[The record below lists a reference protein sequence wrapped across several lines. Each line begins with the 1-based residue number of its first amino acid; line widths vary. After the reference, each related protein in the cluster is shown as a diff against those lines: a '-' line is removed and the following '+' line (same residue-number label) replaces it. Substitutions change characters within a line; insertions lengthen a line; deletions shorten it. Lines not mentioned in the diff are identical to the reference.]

1 MVGELPIQ
9 VASAGSG
16 PPLLYLHGAFGYL
29 SWPEFLSDL
38 SERFTVYAP
47 LHPGFGESGEAEDF
61 DDLLDLTLYHLD
73 LLNALDLERP
83 DVVGHFF
90 GAMMAAELAAIAG
103 NRVNRLVLSAPM
115 GLWLEDHPG
124 IDYFAAAPDKLR
136 SILFADADCD
146 AAMAALPDPDSDEQ
160 RHLQR
165 IERTRSLATIAKF
178 VWPIPDKGLK
188 KRPAPNNQSDA
199 GIGGRE
205 GPVGRPGLRRRV
217 RGPNP
222 GCGVR
227 DDFRRRP
234 PLPSRATGRIPGTS
248 GEIPGPL
255 SRGAG
260 RAAVRAGPAQGAQVS
275 EPAPGMDPEDGRVG
289 SECLLR
295 FGAIGRRQRSSGRA
309 RCRTRQAARR

>member
-1 MVGELPIQ
+1 MSNRPNERTVMVGELPIR

-16 PPLLYLHGAFGYL
+16 PPLLYLHGVFGYL
-29 SWPEFLSDL
+29 GWPEFLSDL

-47 LHPGFGESGEAEDF
+47 LHPGFGESGEADDF

-73 LLNALDLERP
+73 LLDELGLERP

-103 NRVNRLVLSAPM
+103 NRVNRLALSAPM

-160 RHLQR
+160 RHMQR

-178 VWPIPDKGLK
+178 MWPIPDKGLK
-188 KRPAPNNQSDA
+188 KRLHRISSPTLVLVAEKDQLVAPAYGDA
-199 GIGGRE
+199 FA
-205 GPVGRPGLRRRV
+205 
-217 RGPNP
+217 
-222 GCGVR
+222 
-227 DDFRRRP
+227 D
-234 PLPSRATGRIPGTS
+234 RIPGAGSATIS
-248 GEIPGPL
+248 
-255 SRGAG
+255 GAG
-260 RAAVRAGPAQGAQVS
+260 HLCHLERPDEFGRHLGRFL
-275 EPAPGMDPEDGRVG
+275 AP
-289 SECLLR
+289 
-295 FGAIGRRQRSSGRA
+295 
-309 RCRTRQAARR
+309 